1 MTAFLLGGIGG
12 AETARAASGSLVHIR
27 FFATA
32 DTDSVSL
39 PTRPDTLTRDSTF
52 SHTAG
57 PTQEDSMLVE
67 PVQGNP
73 LAVDTIDVEKDS
85 IPFPDRDGLFSRLA
99 EMPGFRVI
107 EYRGREVELDVKDE
121 IVRLRREAQARYSVS
136 VLDADSIAYSAGL
149 QIIRAHRNISLE
161 GENQNVTSDS
171 SVIYDVSQ
179 EKGTIMDARTSFS
192 EQGAE
197 WFVRGDA
204 TPRGAGTV
212 FVEKGNF
219 TSCELDEPHYYFRAG
234 QLKVVSNDIV
244 VAWPVTLYIHDV
256 PIAWLPFFA
265 QDIRDE
271 RRSGFLPPKFG
282 ITDIFSNSSA
292 RNRSIT
298 DFGYYIAINEF
309 MDTQATVDWF
319 SGRFT
324 RVNSAFRYKAVKKFF
339 DGNIMASYSFGDS
352 KTFEFRVRHRH
363 DITPVTRLRVNAIFL
378 SDTREFER
386 QSFDPTLQTQRISSD
401 LGLQHR
407 FSFASLNV
415 SANRRQS
422 LGAQRGRVDFTPA
435 NVQMTFS
442 PVTLFRAPSNRA
454 GPFNN
459 VVLNGGFNVS
469 RLMQTQEE
477 DDDVTNDRGGANA
490 GLRIG
495 SFGVSGNANY
505 NRRLTTP
512 FDSLGADPA
521 STSQTRVD
529 YGGTADY
536 QVDMIGS
543 TTFRPTVNVS
553 ASSFSSEGTGNEV
566 VAAPMRL
573 RVGANL
579 STDVFGFYPGIG
591 PFARI
596 RHKISPRFSYAY
608 SPAIEAEESLL
619 TIPDFPISH
628 AREENR
634 LSITLNQTWEAKLRE
649 DVDLDEEAEA
659 LLEGR
664 PFDQD
669 SITSVRDSLV
679 ESNLEGVAA
688 DSISTPISDSLAIDS
703 PRQVSREPNGGPRR
717 AQQQRNVVLLG
728 INSSPLQFDFAQKN
742 EPVLMT
748 DRWNHRVNSDLLRGL
763 SLNFALDLFDGVG
776 SGRQF
781 SPVLSQLTGSFTFSS
796 ATGLGGLLGLGGG
809 GSQPR
814 SDPRNRLRGVADS
827 RYRLQTFDEN
837 ADPLDP
843 GLRAG
848 GPWTLSLT
856 YSLQRGRESEQALD
870 RQSLNATLALNP
882 TPNWR
887 LAWRTSYN
895 LSDKEFGEHLITLD
909 RDLHRWMATFLFARS
924 PNGNFIFQMSVNLRD
939 APDLKFDYDQQTVDR

>member
-1 MTAFLLGGIGG
+1 M
-12 AETARAASGSLVHIR
+12 
-27 FFATA
+27 
-32 DTDSVSL
+32 
-39 PTRPDTLTRDSTF
+39 
-52 SHTAG
+52 
-57 PTQEDSMLVE
+57 
-67 PVQGNP
+67 
-73 LAVDTIDVEKDS
+73 
-85 IPFPDRDGLFSRLA
+85 
-99 EMPGFRVI
+99 
-107 EYRGREVELDVKDE
+107 
-121 IVRLRREAQARYSVS
+121 
-136 VLDADSIAYSAGL
+136 
-149 QIIRAHRNISLE
+149 
-161 GENQNVTSDS
+161 
-171 SVIYDVSQ
+171 
-179 EKGTIMDARTSFS
+179 
-192 EQGAE
+192 
-197 WFVRGDA
+197 
-204 TPRGAGTV
+204 
-212 FVEKGNF
+212 
-219 TSCELDEPHYYFRAG
+219 
-234 QLKVVSNDIV
+234 VSNDIV

-298 DFGYYIAINEF
+298 DFGYYVAINEF

-324 RVNSAFRYKAVKKFF
+324 RVNSAFRYKSVKKFF

-536 QVDMIGS
+536 QVCLLYTS
-543 TTFRPTVNVS
+543 P
-553 ASSFSSEGTGNEV
+553 
-566 VAAPMRL
+566 
-573 RVGANL
+573 
-579 STDVFGFYPGIG
+579 
-591 PFARI
+591 
-596 RHKISPRFSYAY
+596 SPRDGLL
-608 SPAIEAEESLL
+608 SPM
-619 TIPDFPISH
+619 P
-628 AREENR
+628 
-634 LSITLNQTWEAKLRE
+634 
-649 DVDLDEEAEA
+649 
-659 LLEGR
+659 
-664 PFDQD
+664 
-669 SITSVRDSLV
+669 
-679 ESNLEGVAA
+679 
-688 DSISTPISDSLAIDS
+688 
-703 PRQVSREPNGGPRR
+703 
-717 AQQQRNVVLLG
+717 
-728 INSSPLQFDFAQKN
+728 
-742 EPVLMT
+742 
-748 DRWNHRVNSDLLRGL
+748 
-763 SLNFALDLFDGVG
+763 
-776 SGRQF
+776 
-781 SPVLSQLTGSFTFSS
+781 SS
-796 ATGLGGLLGLGGG
+796 A
-809 GSQPR
+809 
-814 SDPRNRLRGVADS
+814 
-827 RYRLQTFDEN
+827 
-837 ADPLDP
+837 
-843 GLRAG
+843 
-848 GPWTLSLT
+848 
-856 YSLQRGRESEQALD
+856 
-870 RQSLNATLALNP
+870 
-882 TPNWR
+882 
-887 LAWRTSYN
+887 
-895 LSDKEFGEHLITLD
+895 
-909 RDLHRWMATFLFARS
+909 
-924 PNGNFIFQMSVNLRD
+924 
-939 APDLKFDYDQQTVDR
+939 